1 MNDFSYYVAALIVL
15 IVGIMLIK
23 MITGCILRVI
33 ISIIALALLAYL
45 LSSAHLF
52 ELL

>member
-33 ISIIALALLAYL
+33 IGLALLAYL